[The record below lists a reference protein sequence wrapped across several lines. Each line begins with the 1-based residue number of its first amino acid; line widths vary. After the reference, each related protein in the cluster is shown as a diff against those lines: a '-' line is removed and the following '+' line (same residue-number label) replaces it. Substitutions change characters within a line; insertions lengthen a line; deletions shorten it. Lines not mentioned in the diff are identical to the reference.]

1 MLHPFETKPLTPQE
15 QEQQKNIQERGSGE
29 RALAENQKASL
40 LWQQKL
46 EEAKQKNDLIAAKKA
61 LEALAKLKVDRSKI
75 TEARL

>member
-1 MLHPFETKPLTPQE
+1 MLNSFEAKPLTPQE

-46 EEAKQKNDLIAAKKA
+46 EEAKQKNDFVAVKKA
-61 LEALAKLKVDRSKI
+61 LEALAKLKADRSKI
-75 TEARL
+75 IEAGL